1 MPELSGEYIQT
12 HITAALAEDIGEGD
26 ATTNALV
33 DTQRRCQARIVAREA
48 LTYCGQQLIEAVF
61 KRLDA
66 QTNITHSHSDGA
78 AVPAGAIL
86 ATLDAPA
93 RALLTG
99 ERTALNYAQR
109 LSGVAT
115 QAARYVAAVSGTGV
129 LLLDTRKT
137 TPGWRNLEKYAVQ
150 CGGARNHRRG
160 LDDMVMIK
168 DNHLAALQ
176 GSNRISSAITQCRE
190 THPDLKI
197 EVEADTPTQARQ
209 AAEAGADIIL
219 LDNMSLDEL
228 RESVA
233 LIDGR
238 SQIEA
243 SGGVTLETIRDIA
256 QTGVHYISVG
266 ALTHSATSMD
276 IALDI
281 SL

>member
-1 MPELSGEYIQT
+1 MPELSGEQIQD
-12 HITAALAEDIGEGD
+12 HVTAALAEDIGEGD

-33 DTQRRCQARIVAREA
+33 DAQRYCQAHIVARES
-48 LTYCGQQLIEAVF
+48 LTYCGQTLIETVF
-61 KRLDA
+61 HRLDA
-66 QTNITHSHSDGA
+66 EAIISHSHNDGDE
-78 AVPAGAIL
+78 VPAGAIL
-86 ATLDAPA
+86 ATINASA
-93 RALLTG
+93 RAVLTG

-137 TPGWRNLEKYAVQ
+137 TPGWRDLEKYAVQ

-176 GSNRISSAITQCRE
+176 GSNRIVSAIAQCRAM
-190 THPDLKI
+190 HPNLKI
-197 EVEADTPTQARQ
+197 EVEADTPIQARQ

-243 SGGVTLETIRDIA
+243 SGGVTLNTIRDIA

-266 ALTHSATSMD
+266 ALTHSATSTD